1 MNFVQ
6 TSFLTFKISL
16 TIKINKIK
24 LTFFI
29 LFKLETKNILEL
41 CENRLKYTQKEL
53 KDKDDIM
60 IEPHILV
67 TRITQN

>member
-1 MNFVQ
+1 MQ

-29 LFKLETKNILEL
+29 LLKLETKNILEL